1 MIHDESNK
9 VAVGDEVIIKESKP
23 ISKTKCWVVADK

>member
-23 ISKTKCWVVADK
+23 ISKTKCWIIK